1 VLNLVAA
8 TGTVTEVRVPP
19 APKAIVSWNARAPVD
34 TLELIVD
41 TLAGHR
47 SRALPYVVFEAG
59 ARASLNGFDTV
70 AKIDTDVVSA
80 LGDAIVAIHV
90 TSHHPLARVAAST
103 PPAER
108 RARDGNAP
116 IAAAVRELDVPASR
130 NTRCISRPRAAG
142 ARRRRL
148 RCCSERT
155 ASRSTLRRRGCRHV
169 RSQLPRHRQ
178 LDVRDRVR
186 GDARLAGRR
195 RLSARSRHGRSV
207 HRGRSAARAEHR
219 VERRALPGAPLAQS
233 DGHILVVRGFDAR
246 GDVIVND
253 PAQPASGTCTIAP
266 AFARCWLDHGG
277 VALLVAPPD
286 RIGDLVRCANA

>member
-19 APKAIVSWNARAPVD
+19 SPKAIVSWNAREPVD

-41 TLAGHR
+41 TIAGHR
-47 SRALPYVVFEAG
+47 SRALPYVVYETA

-80 LGDAIVAIHV
+80 SDAIVAIHV
-90 TSHHPLARVAAST
+90 TSHHPLARVAVAT
-103 PPAER
+103 PPEEGV
-108 RARDGNAP
+108 RATAAP
-116 IAAAVRELDVPASR
+116 IAAAVRELDVPA
-130 NTRCISRPRAAG
+130 ISQYAAAFPAARGWCAPASLAMLLGAHGITVTLAGAVEGMFDRSYNGTGNWTFGIAYAATHGLAGAAAYLRDLVTVEACLAAG
-142 ARRRRL
+142 
-148 RCCSERT
+148 
-155 ASRSTLRRRGCRHV
+155 
-169 RSQLPRHRQ
+169 LP
-178 LDVRDRVR
+178 
-186 GDARLAGRR
+186 LA
-195 RLSARSRHGRSV
+195 LSISWSGA
-207 HRGRSAARAEHR
+207 
-219 VERRALPGAPLAQS
+219 ALPGAPLAQS
-233 DGHILVVRGFDAR
+233 DGHILVVRGFTAN

-253 PAQPASGTCTIAP
+253 PAQPAIRHVYDRA